1 MIRSSIHLSSVLL
14 LPRTQQ
20 LPRRSTERARGRGP
34 DASGVGTGSR
44 GARAMGSSGPITAA
58 LLLVTTEG
66 TRGSAMSSFG
76 ISSGARPPGGQ
87 TRARECAVCC
97 SGSTTPHPAPT
108 LAT

>member
-34 DASGVGTGSR
+34 DVSGVGTGSR

-58 LLLVTTEG
+58 LLFVTMEG

-87 TRARECAVCC
+87 TRARNVPFAAPVPPP
-97 SGSTTPHPAPT
+97 SHPAPA